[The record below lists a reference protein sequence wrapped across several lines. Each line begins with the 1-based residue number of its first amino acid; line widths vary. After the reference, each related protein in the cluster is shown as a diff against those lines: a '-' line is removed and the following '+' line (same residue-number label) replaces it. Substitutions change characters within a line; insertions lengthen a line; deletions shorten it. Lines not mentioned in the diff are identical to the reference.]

1 MNLLES
7 RFISLRNA
15 CETVIGE
22 GCYYPPINFLAD
34 PSLYSDFIANVHVA
48 GSITTP
54 NQNTMGD
61 SDLSYKLQ
69 GIHNRKVRLPA
80 RTRRVAQRIS
90 RYQDTN
96 LHSCVSAGLLNLAT
110 LGQDGKDWYKFAKAA
125 AGSNFDVVASTLL
138 PRDTANLLLFERL
151 GSFLKQCGD
160 HGSTLS
166 IVDNGR
172 IQYVHYHSAYY
183 PRSQHFNFFLF
194 EGSHLDPWNTTRSSR
209 THQVRELKIVNGNPG
224 FYTEP
229 RFYTEPGKLN
239 STHNTLGAHLSDVAK
254 EIRLVVTNP
263 PHQLDIASFTA
274 NIPANKETSAS
285 QESIWL
291 GNILVAALENADLTW
306 TLLEQ
311 LKLMSYIDV
320 NPSELDIITESM
332 ARADQSYF
340 RYPKRP
346 IYLNSQLH
354 KLEQLAPLV
363 SKVMTMPFSEFKTK
377 SLQDNHLHKVINHR
391 YFYHSN
397 LVNLTLIVN
406 YPVKQFPE
414 LKL

>member
-7 RFISLRNA
+7 SFISLRDA

-34 PSLYSDFIANVHVA
+34 QSLYTDLMSNVHVA

-61 SDLSYKLQ
+61 CDLSYKLQ

-80 RTRRVAQRIS
+80 RTRRDAQDIS

-96 LHSCVSAGLLNLAT
+96 LHSCVSAGLLD
-110 LGQDGKDWYKFAKAA
+110 LGKLSQDGKDWYKFTKAA
-125 AGSNFDVVASTLL
+125 AGSNFDVVASTSL
-138 PRDTANLLLFERL
+138 PRNTANLLLFERL
-151 GSFLKQCGD
+151 GSFLEKRGD
-160 HGSTLS
+160 HSSTLS

-172 IQYVHYHSAYY
+172 TQYIHYHSAFY
-183 PRSQHFNFFLF
+183 PRSQHFNIFLF

-209 THQVRELKIVNGNPG
+209 AHQVRELKIINGNPG

-239 STHNTLGAHLSDVAK
+239 VTHNTLGAHLSDVAK
-254 EIRLVVTNP
+254 EIRLAVTNP
-263 PHQLDIASFTA
+263 PHQVDVASFTV
-274 NIPANKETSAS
+274 NIPTNKETSAS

-291 GNILVAALENADLTW
+291 GNIVVAALENADLTW
-306 TLLEQ
+306 TLLER
-311 LKLMSYIDV
+311 LNLMRYIDI
-320 NPSELDIITESM
+320 NQDALPLITESM
-332 ARADQSYF
+332 TRADQGYF
-340 RYPKRP
+340 RYPNRP

-354 KLEQLAPLV
+354 KLEELAPLV
-363 SKVMTMPFSEFKTK
+363 SKVMTMPFAEFRTK
-377 SLQDNHLHKVINHR
+377 SLQGDQSHKVINHR
-391 YFYHSN
+391 YFYHR
-397 LVNLTLIVN
+397 
-406 YPVKQFPE
+406 
-414 LKL
+414 